1 MRNISF
7 FILFLGFSMAGI
19 AKELDLPTLK
29 KIIWGNQTSAT
40 QIMDIPEK
48 WANES
53 AVILYREIDY
63 FYLNKKI
70 NVDYQHSLRK
80 RIKLL
85 DKSAVETFSEFSFA
99 ETFKVEK
106 GFRSKGG
113 KVIAAFKLIK
123 PDGTEKEIDL
133 DNAIEIEGEDGESL
147 KKVAIPDLEPGDILD
162 YFYYVF
168 EPFRTTTGVHYFEP
182 VRSTILDDYPILKQK
197 ISLHVDEDFM
207 INFNS
212 YNGAPELETATPSD
226 IAHKSL
232 ILDGHKDV
240 ISYQIV
246 DENRDKI
253 EEVSWLHGAK
263 VFPIVKFSVL
273 FNRMGYSSLRKAAFV
288 GDEGEV
294 KKKVSQDEVKS
305 SVEDFLLPFYK
316 LKKTAL
322 GKHLKE
328 KGLYLVP
335 GKEKEMVEEAYYFE
349 RYHNVTSTIENENYG
364 IVPTSFFSSSY
375 NEQSFIKRM
384 ANLLDEHKID
394 YEVLVIVPRNLG
406 GLDYLLFPSEMT
418 SMIKINWDEPY
429 YLSTFHLHSVPGSF
443 SGELEGGQAYVFKV
457 KDRSV
462 NNKGTTVLPVSSH
475 EKNHSHEVTHV
486 SVNEDMNRVSI
497 QRTVS
502 HSGQNKSYSQYR
514 FIKPYEFVKEDFD
527 YFDDK
532 METDY
537 DDRRHTDSE
546 YKERIAATLQKE
558 DETQLENFKE
568 TAESELKVSIQEY
581 KSAKILSYGRM
592 LENPDFTYQEEF
604 EVEDLLKK
612 AGPNYIVDLPKLIGS
627 QVGLEEKDI
636 NRKYDVYYD
645 YPRSYYNEVSLE
657 IPEGYSVSGL
667 EKLNVN
673 IDNEMG
679 YFISSAEVEGST
691 LTLKT
696 QKGYKTNYI
705 SVEDWPKAVSF
716 LEAAFQFTQ
725 ERILLK
731 KE

>member
-328 KGLYLVP
+328 KGL
-335 GKEKEMVEEAYYFE
+335 
-349 RYHNVTSTIENENYG
+349 
-364 IVPTSFFSSSY
+364 
-375 NEQSFIKRM
+375 
-384 ANLLDEHKID
+384 
-394 YEVLVIVPRNLG
+394 
-406 GLDYLLFPSEMT
+406 
-418 SMIKINWDEPY
+418 
-429 YLSTFHLHSVPGSF
+429 
-443 SGELEGGQAYVFKV
+443 
-457 KDRSV
+457 
-462 NNKGTTVLPVSSH
+462 
-475 EKNHSHEVTHV
+475 
-486 SVNEDMNRVSI
+486 
-497 QRTVS
+497 
-502 HSGQNKSYSQYR
+502 
-514 FIKPYEFVKEDFD
+514 
-527 YFDDK
+527 
-532 METDY
+532 
-537 DDRRHTDSE
+537 
-546 YKERIAATLQKE
+546 
-558 DETQLENFKE
+558 
-568 TAESELKVSIQEY
+568 
-581 KSAKILSYGRM
+581 
-592 LENPDFTYQEEF
+592 
-604 EVEDLLKK
+604 
-612 AGPNYIVDLPKLIGS
+612 
-627 QVGLEEKDI
+627 
-636 NRKYDVYYD
+636 
-645 YPRSYYNEVSLE
+645 
-657 IPEGYSVSGL
+657 
-667 EKLNVN
+667 
-673 IDNEMG
+673 
-679 YFISSAEVEGST
+679 
-691 LTLKT
+691 
-696 QKGYKTNYI
+696 
-705 SVEDWPKAVSF
+705 
-716 LEAAFQFTQ
+716 
-725 ERILLK
+725 
-731 KE
+731 

>member
-1 MRNISF
+1 M
-7 FILFLGFSMAGI
+7 
-19 AKELDLPTLK
+19 
-29 KIIWGNQTSAT
+29 
-40 QIMDIPEK
+40 
-48 WANES
+48 
-53 AVILYREIDY
+53 
-63 FYLNKKI
+63 
-70 NVDYQHSLRK
+70 
-80 RIKLL
+80 
-85 DKSAVETFSEFSFA
+85 
-99 ETFKVEK
+99 
-106 GFRSKGG
+106 
-113 KVIAAFKLIK
+113 
-123 PDGTEKEIDL
+123 
-133 DNAIEIEGEDGESL
+133 
-147 KKVAIPDLEPGDILD
+147 
-162 YFYYVF
+162 
-168 EPFRTTTGVHYFEP
+168 
-182 VRSTILDDYPILKQK
+182 
-197 ISLHVDEDFM
+197 
-207 INFNS
+207 
-212 YNGAPELETATPSD
+212 
-226 IAHKSL
+226 
-232 ILDGHKDV
+232 
-240 ISYQIV
+240 
-246 DENRDKI
+246 
-253 EEVSWLHGAK
+253 
-263 VFPIVKFSVL
+263 
-273 FNRMGYSSLRKAAFV
+273 
-288 GDEGEV
+288 
-294 KKKVSQDEVKS
+294 
-305 SVEDFLLPFYK
+305 
-316 LKKTAL
+316 
-322 GKHLKE
+322 
-328 KGLYLVP
+328 
-335 GKEKEMVEEAYYFE
+335 
-349 RYHNVTSTIENENYG
+349 
-364 IVPTSFFSSSY
+364 
-375 NEQSFIKRM
+375 
-384 ANLLDEHKID
+384 
-394 YEVLVIVPRNLG
+394 
-406 GLDYLLFPSEMT
+406 
-418 SMIKINWDEPY
+418 
-429 YLSTFHLHSVPGSF
+429 
-443 SGELEGGQAYVFKV
+443 
-457 KDRSV
+457 
-462 NNKGTTVLPVSSH
+462 
-475 EKNHSHEVTHV
+475 
-486 SVNEDMNRVSI
+486 
-497 QRTVS
+497 
-502 HSGQNKSYSQYR
+502 
-514 FIKPYEFVKEDFD
+514 KEDFD